1 MRLAFTP
8 SGSIISRH
16 FAASVLLAGGV
27 DVRTT
32 AGRLGHA
39 QPAVTLKTYA
49 HVMEAADREAAK
61 ILGQSIALLIA
72 NQIHS
77 RSGTGL

>member
-1 MRLAFTP
+1 M
-8 SGSIISRH
+8 
-16 FAASVLLAGGV
+16 LAGGV

-49 HVMEAADREAAK
+49 HVMEAADREAAN
-61 ILGQSIALLIA
+61 LVGLSIAGP
-72 NQIHS
+72 
-77 RSGTGL
+77 RKE